1 MKALTRMSVLA
12 CSVAL
17 IGALSACSSDSGGSD
32 AGGTVDCDAAN
43 SAIIDYAEAL
53 TNIVQGL
60 TENDA
65 ATARNG
71 ADALPD
77 AARTVLRSLP
87 GLPTEAEAFLT
98 TSQDAGRVVN
108 DSLSAGKASE
118 QTLEELNQIFS
129 SSEFSVAGDAVDD
142 YFRAQCPN
150 LTPGQPQQD

>member
-1 MKALTRMSVLA
+1 MKALTRFSAIA

-17 IGALSACSSDSGGSD
+17 AGALSACSSDSGGSD
-32 AGGTVDCDAAN
+32 AGGVDCDAAN

-65 ATARNG
+65 DTARNG

-98 TSQDAGRVVN
+98 TSQNAGRVVN
-108 DSLSAGKASE
+108 DSLSAGNPSE
-118 QTLEELNQIFS
+118 ETLRELNEIFS
-129 SSEFSVAGDAVDD
+129 GSDFSVAGDAVDD

>member
-1 MKALTRMSVLA
+1 MKALTRFSAIA

-17 IGALSACSSDSGGSD
+17 AGALSACSSDSGGSD
-32 AGGTVDCDAAN
+32 AGSVDCDAAN

-65 ATARNG
+65 DTARNG

-98 TSQDAGRVVN
+98 TSQNAGRVVN
-108 DSLSAGKASE
+108 DSLSAGNPSE
-118 QTLEELNQIFS
+118 ETLRELNEIFS
-129 SSEFSVAGDAVDD
+129 GSDFSVAGDAVDD
-142 YFRAQCPN
+142 YFRAQCPD